1 MNYLA
6 YVSTLKSHN
15 VKKIVLLFLVT
26 SLMLAAVK
34 SAFAQQTSTNWAGY
48 TITSNDVTG
57 ISASWTVPAVQ
68 CTVTGATNQWT
79 QGLSVWIGLDGW
91 NNNGIPE
98 QIGTDSDCYNGSPTY
113 SAWEEDPTLSTSLIA
128 FGDTEAGDH
137 VTASIAYL
145 GSNQFQLSIK
155 DITQGESR
163 TYTVIIRGALRSSAE
178 WILEAWYNINT
189 GKQATLPSFQPIIFN
204 DCSASVNNTAG
215 SISQLKG
222 EPLNMV
228 DKNNNTVVTAQGLNQ
243 AGTSFS
249 VAEVSPAPEFPNA
262 VLVLATLFTVL
273 VILRKQI
280 AHSAL

>member
-1 MNYLA
+1 
-6 YVSTLKSHN
+6 
-15 VKKIVLLFLVT
+15 
-26 SLMLAAVK
+26 MLAAVK

-98 QIGTDSDCYNGSPTY
+98 QIGTDSDCYNSSPTY
-113 SAWEEDPTLSTSLIA
+113 YAWEEDPTINGGALTALA
-128 FGDTEAGDH
+128 DTEAGDH
-137 VTASIAYL
+137 ITASIAYL

-155 DITQGESR
+155 DATQGDSR
-163 TYTVIIRGALRSSAE
+163 TYTVIIRGAQRGSAE
-178 WILEAWYNINT
+178 WIVEAWKNLNT
-189 GKQATLPSFQPIIFN
+189 GKQATLPNFHPITFSA
-204 DCSASVNNTAG
+204 CSASVNNTAG
-215 SISQLKG
+215 SIIQLNG

-228 DKNNNTVVTAQGLNQ
+228 DKNNNTIVTAQGLNQ

-249 VAEVSPAPEFPNA
+249 VTEVSPAP
-262 VLVLATLFTVL
+262 
-273 VILRKQI
+273 
-280 AHSAL
+280 